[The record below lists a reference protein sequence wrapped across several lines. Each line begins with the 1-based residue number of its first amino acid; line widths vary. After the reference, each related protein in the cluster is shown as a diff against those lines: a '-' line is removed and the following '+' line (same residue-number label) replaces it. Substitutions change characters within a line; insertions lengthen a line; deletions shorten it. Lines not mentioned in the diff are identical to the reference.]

1 MSALIFN
8 PAIAHRIRAHLVEV
22 EDQVQLAH
30 IAEELIQNL
39 DEEVDG
45 LQIGELIVV
54 RIYACAEEQAGV
66 TAVDDLRSAAELDE
80 V

>member
-1 MSALIFN
+1 MSALILN
-8 PAIAHRIRAHLVEV
+8 PAISNRVRAHLVKV

-30 IAEELIQNL
+30 IAEELIQDL
-39 DEEVDG
+39 DEEVNG